1 MGGDLR
7 ARFPPAAYRRLAAS
21 LSAFIFVALMPEFI
35 ENQADYLVLV
45 AVSVGVAA
53 LLRRWLAK
61 KGVFY
66 GPAPI
71 WFTLGALLVSGWF
84 FTNSAGDREKTRIRQ
99 LMDGF
104 PPTYAVELERLNHA
118 AISASTKPND
128 PTYLQLID
136 AEKRWLEVNPY
147 INDIYTIGKDPD
159 GRHVM
164 LVDSETDYD
173 HNGRVEGEREQR
185 TAVGEPYPAPDPSLT
200 DAFAGKASFSSRPY
214 TDRWGSWVSSYFPL
228 RDAQGKVTAV
238 VGVDFDAKNWL
249 AVIRRARLGAIGLVL
264 VASLLCLSIVAG
276 AEIRRLERDNE
287 EQRKMTAIQKAGR
300 ERFETLVNS
309 IDGIVYEFNLQSG
322 LFEYVSN
329 QAETILG
336 FPPSM
341 WLNKKDFWESRL
353 AVDDKDKVIKAR
365 KGFLRS
371 RTAFEVEYH
380 LVHADG
386 KSVRVR
392 ERSQAISSL
401 EAPTHVRGVL
411 FDVTHEARPC

>member
-1 MGGDLR
+1 M
-7 ARFPPAAYRRLAAS
+7 S
-21 LSAFIFVALMPEFI
+21 EFI
-35 ENQADYLVLV
+35 ENQADYLLLV
-45 AVSVGVAA
+45 AAAVGVAA
-53 LLRRWLAK
+53 FLQRWLAK
-61 KGVFY
+61 KGVLY

-71 WFTLGALLVSGWF
+71 WFILAALLISGWF
-84 FTNSAGDREKTRIRQ
+84 FTNYASDREKSRIRQ

-118 AISASTKPND
+118 AVSALTKPDD
-128 PTYLQLID
+128 PTYLQLVE

-147 INDIYTIGKDPD
+147 INDIYTIGKDEN
-159 GRHVM
+159 GKFFM

-173 HNGRVEGEREQR
+173 HNGRLEGEREQR
-185 TAVGEPYPAPDPSLT
+185 TAIGEPYPSPDPSLAV
-200 DAFAGKASFSSRPY
+200 AFAGKASFSSRPY

-228 RDAQGKVTAV
+228 HDTQGKVNAV
-238 VGVDFDAKNWL
+238 VGVDFDANNWL

-264 VASLLCLSIVAG
+264 VASLLCLSLVAG

-336 FPPSM
+336 FPPSV

-353 AVDDKDKVIKAR
+353 ALEDKEKVIKAR

-386 KSVRVR
+386 RNVRVR

-411 FDVTHEARPC
+411 FDVTQETRGR